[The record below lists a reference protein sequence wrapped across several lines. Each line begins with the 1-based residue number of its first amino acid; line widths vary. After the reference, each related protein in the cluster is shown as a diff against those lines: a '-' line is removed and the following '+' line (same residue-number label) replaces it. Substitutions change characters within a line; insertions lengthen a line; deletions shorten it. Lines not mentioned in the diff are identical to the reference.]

1 MKKSFYISKDSV
13 VGRSTHYMGTIFF
26 VLTVLAAGGC
36 NGPGASGPKQVKEF
50 EKAGE
55 KQLTDKTTVEATR
68 GAAAEGYIVSVGD
81 VLEIQMP
88 VILKD
93 VIALPHENE
102 PYLCRV
108 NDSGNIPLPIVGE
121 VNVVNQTLSG
131 AEETIA
137 KVYYPEY
144 VVTVPAVVCK
154 VREHIDIRQFT
165 VTGLV
170 MKAGVFPYPTNVQY
184 NLIDA
189 IASAGGINPLADP
202 HYAKI
207 YRKGRNG
214 KVVSA
219 IFKIDESATDKASRV
234 IIKPS
239 DIISVE
245 PTFQTGTNLFLSQV
259 FRINVGAYVN
269 PNDF

>member
-1 MKKSFYISKDSV
+1 M
-13 VGRSTHYMGTIFF
+13 
-26 VLTVLAAGGC
+26 
-36 NGPGASGPKQVKEF
+36 
-50 EKAGE
+50 
-55 KQLTDKTTVEATR
+55 TDKANIEAPRRT
-68 GAAAEGYIVSVGD
+68 AAEGYIVAVGD

-121 VNVVNQTLSG
+121 VNVVNQTLPE

-137 KVYYPEY
+137 KAYYPEY

-154 VREHIDIRQFT
+154 IREHIDTRQFT

-170 MKAGVFPYPTNVQY
+170 RKAGVFPYPTNVQY

-189 IASAGGINPLADP
+189 IASAGGADLIADP

-207 YRKGRNG
+207 YRKDSER
-214 KVVSA
+214 KSCVSN
-219 IFKIDESATDKASRV
+219 IQD
-234 IIKPS
+234 
-239 DIISVE
+239 
-245 PTFQTGTNLFLSQV
+245 
-259 FRINVGAYVN
+259 
-269 PNDF
+269 

>member
-1 MKKSFYISKDSV
+1 
-13 VGRSTHYMGTIFF
+13 
-26 VLTVLAAGGC
+26 
-36 NGPGASGPKQVKEF
+36 
-50 EKAGE
+50 
-55 KQLTDKTTVEATR
+55 
-68 GAAAEGYIVSVGD
+68 

-108 NDSGNIPLPIVGE
+108 NDAGNIPIPIVGE
-121 VNVVNQTLSG
+121 INVVNQTLSG

-137 KVYYPEY
+137 KAYYPEY

-184 NLIDA
+184 SLIDA
-189 IASAGGINPLADP
+189 IASAGGADSIANP

-207 YRKGRNG
+207 YRKDSSG
-214 KVVSA
+214 KVVAA
-219 IFKIDESATDKASRV
+219 IFKIDKSATDKASKV
-234 IIKPS
+234 IIKPG
-239 DIISVE
+239 DIVSVE
-245 PTFQTGTNLFLSQV
+245 PTLQTGTNLFLSQV
-259 FRINVGAYVN
+259 FRINVGAYIS
-269 PNDF
+269 PNGF